1 MTAASAPVRLGA
13 VGLGWFGAVLAESA
27 RATGVAEVVACFA
40 RSPQARTTFARAH
53 GCREAESYEALL
65 GDQDVDAV
73 VLATPHSTHADL
85 IERAADAG
93 KHVFVEKPLALT
105 VADAERAVAATAAA
119 GVVLQVGHNRR
130 RQPANRAIA
139 SMIERGDLGTVLH
152 LEGTY
157 SVPGGHK
164 PDLPAWRSDPA
175 ECPAGSMTALGV
187 HTVDTFAAWVGRAS
201 RVAAFTARIAG
212 LTPLDE
218 ATTVMIEYASGRLG
232 TISTSYF
239 TPAMNTVAAF
249 GTERAVWNE
258 EDGTRLFVQVR
269 GEPSRSEQP
278 VETLDTITDE
288 IAEFARCITD
298 GSEPETG
305 GPAGLEV
312 AAVLEGIVRS
322 ASSGRAVELDD
333 LRAGG
338 RGSNEAP

>member
-1 MTAASAPVRLGA
+1 VTAPSRVRLGV
-13 VGLGWFGAVLAESA
+13 VGLGWFGDVLADAA
-27 RATGVAEVVACFA
+27 RAAGLADVVACFA
-40 RSPQARTTFARAH
+40 RSPDTRATFARAH
-53 GCREAESYEALL
+53 ACREAESYEALL
-65 GDQDVDAV
+65 GAADVDAV
-73 VLATPHSTHADL
+73 MLATPHSTHADM
-85 IERAADAG
+85 IERAAGAG

-105 VADAERAVAATAAA
+105 AADAQRAVAATTAA

-130 RQPANRAIA
+130 RQPANRSIA
-139 SMIERGDLGTVLH
+139 TMIEQGTLGTVLH

-164 PDLPAWRSDPA
+164 PDLPAWRRDPA

-201 RVAAFTARIAG
+201 RVAAFTTRIAG
-212 LTPLDE
+212 ITALDE
-218 ATTVMIEYASGRLG
+218 ATTVLIEYASGQLG

-249 GTERAVWNE
+249 GTERAAWNE

-269 GEPSRSEQP
+269 GEPSRAEQP
-278 VETLDTITDE
+278 VETIDTIEDE
-288 IAEFARCITD
+288 IVEFVRCITD

-312 AAVLEGIVRS
+312 AIVLEGIVRS
-322 ASSGRAVELDD
+322 ASSGCAVELEDIRRSI
-333 LRAGG
+333 LG
-338 RGSNEAP
+338 EIV